1 MDPALRALCLEV
13 IRGDVDSER
22 FAWLLIESGVNVE
35 GPEWEMANRL
45 LEHKETIASLRRR
58 LGEVLQ

>member
-45 LEHKETIASLRRR
+45 LEHKETIESLRRR